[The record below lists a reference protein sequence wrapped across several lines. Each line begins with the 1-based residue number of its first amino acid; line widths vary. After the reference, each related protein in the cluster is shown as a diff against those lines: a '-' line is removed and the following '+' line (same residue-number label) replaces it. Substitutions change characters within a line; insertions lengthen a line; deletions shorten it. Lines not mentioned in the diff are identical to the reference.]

1 MAIPREFIDRL
12 SQSVDIVE
20 LIGGYVTLKRAG
32 SQYKGLC
39 PFHSEKTPSFT
50 VYPDSRSYYCFG
62 CQSGGD
68 AITFVRNI
76 ERLDYVEAVKK
87 LATIAG
93 MEVPEDGA
101 FDGMTQVRRRIR
113 EANREAARFFY
124 RQLYAP
130 AGKDALGYFRS
141 RGLDDKAI
149 THFGLG
155 WAPDGWTAMT
165 DHLRGLGFREDELI
179 RANLSRRSRNGGI
192 IDVFRNRVMFP
203 IIDLQGS
210 VIAFGGRTMEKDH
223 GGRKYINTGETEVYT
238 KGHNLYGLNWAKNAR
253 SDTIVVTE
261 GYMDVIAMWQAGF
274 ENVVASQGTAFT
286 EEQARLLS
294 RYAQRVILSQDG
306 DRAGQEAI
314 RKSIPVLR
322 AVINDVRVLN
332 IPENLDPDEYIKKYG
347 PERMKRLIEGS
358 RSELEYRLDQI
369 RSNYDVLSDDGK
381 VKYLR
386 EVCQVLA
393 GLSPLERD
401 VYAARIAS
409 DLGTDKSAIIAQIAA
424 GSKRRRAQEQRQQL
438 RELQESIS
446 TRKEKVNPVRRDKP
460 RGTMAEETLI
470 YILYHNPE
478 KAGLIRDKM
487 PPEKMLSDFC
497 RRLYA
502 ALLDIIQTGEAP
514 SIAQFGQMSGPD
526 ALVLTPEE
534 MGQAARIINAV
545 GVTGGSGSEA
555 DIDRCVRIIEEES
568 SRPAGDAAST
578 ATAEDLQAYLQSLNR
593 RKD

>member
-12 SQSVDIVE
+12 SQSVDIVG
-20 LIGGYVTLKRAG
+20 LISGYVTLKRSG

-87 LATIAG
+87 LANMSG

-124 RQLYAP
+124 RQLYTP
-130 AGKDALGYFRS
+130 AGKDALGYFRG

-155 WAPDGWTAMT
+155 WAPDSWTAMT

-210 VIAFGGRTMEKDH
+210 VIAFGGRTMEKNH
-223 GGRKYINTGETEVYT
+223 EGRKYINTGETEVYT

-294 RYAQRVILSQDG
+294 RYARRVILSQDG

-381 VKYLR
+381 VKYLH

-424 GSKRRRAQEQRQQL
+424 GSKRRRAQEQREQL

-478 KAGLIRDKM
+478 KAGMIREKM

-497 RRLYA
+497 RGLYTS
-502 ALLDIIQTGEAP
+502 LLDIIQTGEPP
-514 SIAQFGQMSGPD
+514 SIAHFGQMNGPGS
-526 ALVLTPEE
+526 LVLTPEE

-545 GVTGGSGSEA
+545 GVTGGSGSEE
-555 DIDRCVRIIEEES
+555 DINRCVRIIEEEA
-568 SRPAGDAAST
+568 SRPAGESAGA